1 MMPRSRKWRE
11 NAARIIYEAYP
22 DQDSLPIDP
31 PQRGE
36 TIRVFAD
43 RAQDAGDTLF
53 LFLCREAGDDCS
65 DAAEYVRRL
74 DRAINDLEQ
83 VRAAF
88 ARPGCAPRAQKGGQD
103 HVPPRQQ

>member
-1 MMPRSRKWRE
+1 MPRSRKWRAS
-11 NAARIIYEAYP
+11 AARIIYEAYP
-22 DQDSLPIDP
+22 DQDLLPIDP

-36 TIRVFAD
+36 TIRAFAA

-53 LFLCREAGDDCS
+53 LFLCREASDDIG
-65 DAAEYVRRL
+65 AAEYVARL

-88 ARPGCAPRAQKGGQD
+88 ARPSCAPRAQRGGKCC
-103 HVPPRQQ
+103 VPPRQT

>member
-1 MMPRSRKWRE
+1 MPRSGKWRDK
-11 NAARIIYEAYP
+11 AARIIYQAYP
-22 DQDSLPIDP
+22 DQDLLPIEP

-36 TIRVFAD
+36 TIRAFAA

-53 LFLCREAGDDCS
+53 LFLCREAGDDCN

-74 DRAINDLEQ
+74 DRAINDIEH

-88 ARPGCAPRAQKGGQD
+88 EDIRGAPRAQKGGRRR
-103 HVPPRQQ
+103 VPPR

>member
-1 MMPRSRKWRE
+1 MPRSSKWRDK
-11 NAARIIYEAYP
+11 AARIIYQAYP
-22 DQDSLPIDP
+22 DQDLLPIDP

-36 TIRVFAD
+36 TIRAFAA
-43 RAQDAGDTLF
+43 RAQEAGDTLF
-53 LFLCREAGDDCS
+53 LFLCREASDDIS
-65 DAAEYVRRL
+65 AAEYVARL

-88 ARPGCAPRAQKGGQD
+88 ARTSCAPRTQKGGQD